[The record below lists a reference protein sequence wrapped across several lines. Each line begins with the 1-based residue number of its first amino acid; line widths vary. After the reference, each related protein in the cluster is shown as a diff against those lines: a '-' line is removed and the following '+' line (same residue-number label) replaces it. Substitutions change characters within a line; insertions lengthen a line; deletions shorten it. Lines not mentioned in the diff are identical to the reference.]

1 MPILPFIRQARSN
14 AMKIIP
20 SVLVILSGFVATE
33 ASAQGVNLSG
43 RYVCVQACRTGVT
56 GLPAFVTQ
64 NGWNMN
70 LLNEAGVPSRAW
82 IDWQGHIWAEN
93 YQEGAVYSPDGMVI
107 QFDRGTVWQRDLALP
122 PPLLAPP
129 HYRR

>member
-1 MPILPFIRQARSN
+1 
-14 AMKIIP
+14 MKAIP
-20 SVLVILSGFVATE
+20 SVLIILSGFVATE
-33 ASAQGVNLSG
+33 ASAQGISLSG
-43 RYVCVQACRTGVT
+43 RYVCVQACRTGVA
-56 GLPAFVTQ
+56 GQSAFVTQ

-107 QFDRGTVWQRDLALP
+107 QFDRGTVWQRDLGLP
-122 PPLLAPP
+122 PPLLPP
-129 HYRR
+129 PYHRR